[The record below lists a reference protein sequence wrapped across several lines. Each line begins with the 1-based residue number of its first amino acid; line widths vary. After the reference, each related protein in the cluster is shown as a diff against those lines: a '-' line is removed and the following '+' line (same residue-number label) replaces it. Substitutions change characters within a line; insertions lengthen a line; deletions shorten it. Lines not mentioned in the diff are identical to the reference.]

1 MENEEN
7 DEEEEN
13 ALNDISHHPEFE
25 TLQSYRMQQQILMQL
40 RATFLSE
47 ALAKRGLPLTTLE
60 DVATPEGST
69 PPQPVDWDCALA
81 TERDPK
87 SCLYSFD
94 AEPNTKVVAPIDSTQ
109 WISLGALNRLR
120 RTDPTKVEPMW
131 HSQYAILKSWFDAE
145 SEYSLLQH
153 VGIKG
158 FLLNSLLQGI
168 RLPFVLGL
176 SLCITAVIF
185 MPFLEFILNRF
196 LVSGLLWS
204 RWHKWSR
211 FVHAA
216 LPLKLLLGQMAYKGV
231 AVLFGKLLR
240 VVKDRLVELECQI
253 LESSIPLTVGVPT
266 IQKKDIAA
274 GDDDED
280 EDLDWGIN
288 EEESGDE
295 ESSEDDDDSM
305 YDDELS
311 EED

>member
-1 MENEEN
+1 MAMDNEEDD

-13 ALNDISHHPEFE
+13 STTDDISNHPDFD
-25 TLQSYRMQQQILMQL
+25 TLQSYRLQQQILMQL

-47 ALAKRGLPLTTLE
+47 ALANRGFPITTLE

-81 TERDPK
+81 TEDDPK

-120 RTDPTKVEPMW
+120 RTDPSKVEPMW

-153 VGIKG
+153 VGFQG
-158 FLLNSLLQGI
+158 FLLNSLLEGI
-168 RLPFVLGL
+168 TLPFVLGL
-176 SLCITAVIF
+176 SLCVVAVIF
-185 MPFLEFILNRF
+185 MPFLEFIVNRF

-204 RWHKWSR
+204 QWHKWSR

-216 LPLKLLLGQMAYKGV
+216 LPLKILLGQMAYKGV

-240 VVKDRLVELECQI
+240 VVKERLVELECQI
-253 LESSIPLTVGVPT
+253 LEDSIPLTVGVPT
-266 IQKKDIAA
+266 IQKKDLEDDD
-274 GDDDED
+274 GDEFELGFDDDEMED
-280 EDLDWGIN
+280 EY
-288 EEESGDE
+288 
-295 ESSEDDDDSM
+295 DDDD
-305 YDDELS
+305 DDYS